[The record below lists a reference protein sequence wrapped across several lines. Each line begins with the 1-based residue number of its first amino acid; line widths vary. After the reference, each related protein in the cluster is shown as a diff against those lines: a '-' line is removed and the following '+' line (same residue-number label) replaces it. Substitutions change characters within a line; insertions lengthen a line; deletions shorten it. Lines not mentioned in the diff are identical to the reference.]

1 MDHCSTPVRRALLRS
16 TTVLTSPAL
25 LAFAVSSPVLAQDP
39 SHARSGTTLPQVTVT
54 VPQPRPAARTAVR
67 RRGAHAAT
75 TNPAVAPAPQAAS
88 SDGIAAPPGATSVA
102 PGDILAKR
110 ATTSDAA
117 ALFADVPGVSLYS
130 AGGVSSLPAIH
141 GLADDRLRIKVD
153 GMDTIASC
161 PNHMNPALSYI
172 DPAQVAA
179 AKVWAGITPVSVGG
193 DSIGGTVA
201 VSSPAAL
208 FAAPGQSL
216 LTKGSIGT
224 FYRSNGNVRGV
235 NLSATMATENY
246 SVSYSGAA
254 VKADNYTAGGNFKNF
269 TLRSSITPVLPLD
282 QVGSSAYETRNHLMG
297 VAWSKDGQ
305 LIELKAGVQEVPY
318 QLYPNQRMDMLG
330 NDAYSVNLHHL
341 GRFDW
346 GDLDT
351 RLYHQSVDHY
361 MNFGGD
367 RLFSYGTLKPPNTT
381 GASYPVNG
389 MPMYTRTKTNG
400 LTSKADITLS
410 PRDVVRVGVDLQTYR
425 LDDWWPPAPDCGVG
439 NCIGGMAPLTFWNIN
454 GGKRDRAGVFSEWE
468 AKWSPSWLS
477 LLGVRFERVET
488 DTGPVVGY
496 NTSTT
501 PLTSGFMS
509 GMYETSSV
517 GSRAAFNA
525 MDRSRKDNNIDL
537 TALFRNTPSA
547 HLTFEFGAMQKTRSP
562 NLYERYSW
570 SRNTMALEMNN
581 FVGDGNGYLGNPDLR
596 PEVAHT
602 VSFTGAWHSADH
614 EAELRLTPY
623 YTHVRDYIDAVQWKA
638 ATNTA
643 AVPAVAN
650 QFVIMKYMNQ
660 QARLYG
666 FDLSGKVP
674 LGSTPVGD
682 FGLKG
687 VLSYTNGRNLDTG
700 SGLYNIMPINGKLTL
715 THRLDGWDSGLELV
729 MVGRKSDV
737 SVARN
742 ELKTPGYSLVN
753 LRSNYTWQK
762 LRISFGVENLFNKLY
777 YLPLGGAYVGEGAS
791 MSFNKEAGTIA
802 ATGGGVS
809 GTATMWGTA
818 VPGPGRSFYLGANLE
833 F

>member
-1 MDHCSTPVRRALLRS
+1 MHHRSTLVRRRLLLS
-16 TTVLTSPAL
+16 TAVLTSPAL
-25 LAFAVSSPVLAQDP
+25 LAFTLSYPALAQDE
-39 SHARSGTTLPQVTVT
+39 SRARSDATLPQVTVT
-54 VPQPRPAARTAVR
+54 ASQHGSARRPPVR
-67 RRGAHAAT
+67 RRGVSAANST
-75 TNPAVAPAPQAAS
+75 SPASPTPPAVSPDS
-88 SDGIAAPPGATSVA
+88 IATPPGGTSVA
-102 PGDILAKR
+102 AGDILAKR
-110 ATTSDAA
+110 ATTNDTA

-172 DPAQVAA
+172 DPSQIAA
-179 AKVWAGITPVSVGG
+179 VKVWAGVTPVSVGG
-193 DSIGGTVA
+193 DSIGGTVTVTSLA
-201 VSSPAAL
+201 PE
-208 FAAPGQSL
+208 FAAPGQRL

-224 FYRSNGNVRGV
+224 FYRSNGNVRGA
-235 NLSATMATENY
+235 NLSAIMATENY

-269 TLRSSITPVLPLD
+269 TLKSAITPVLPLD

-297 VAWSKDGQ
+297 IAWSKDGQ
-305 LIELKAGVQEVPY
+305 LIELKAGVQEIPD
-318 QLYPNQRMDMLG
+318 QLYPNQRIDMLG
-330 NDAYSVNLHHL
+330 NDAYSLNLHHL

-367 RLFSYGTLKPPNTT
+367 RLFSYGTLTPPNTT
-381 GASYPVNG
+381 GASFPVNG
-389 MPMYTRTKTNG
+389 MPMYTRTRTDG
-400 LTSKADITLS
+400 ASSKADIALS
-410 PRDVVRVGVDLQTYR
+410 SRDVLRLGVDVQSYH

-454 GGKRDRAGVFSEWE
+454 NGKRDRAGVFSEWE
-468 AKWSPSWLS
+468 ARWSPAWLS

-525 MDRSRKDNNIDL
+525 MDRARKDNNVDL
-537 TALFRNTPSA
+537 TALLRHTPNA
-547 HLTFEFGAMQKTRSP
+547 NLTFEFGAMQKTRSP

-581 FVGDGNGYLGNPDLR
+581 FVGDGNGYLGNPYLR

-614 EAELRLTPY
+614 EAEIRLTPY
-623 YTHVRDYIDAVQWKA
+623 YTQVRDYIDAVQWKTS
-638 ATNTA
+638 TNTA
-643 AVPAVAN
+643 AVPAIAN

-666 FDLSGKVP
+666 FDLSGKLP
-674 LGSTPVGD
+674 LGRTAIGE

-700 SGLYNIMPINGKLTL
+700 SGLYNIMPLNNRLTL
-715 THRLDGWDSGLELV
+715 THRLEGWDNGVELV
-729 MVGRKSDV
+729 MVGSKSDV
-737 SVARN
+737 STARN

-777 YLPLGGAYVGEGAS
+777 YLPLGGAYLGEGAS
-791 MSFNKEAGTIA
+791 MSFNKEAGTVGA
-802 ATGGGVS
+802 VGGGVS
-809 GTATMWGTA
+809 GTASMWGTA